1 MRSPGSPEELQRRR
15 ERALALLR
23 QGYPPVEVAER
34 VGVDRRSVRRWKAA
48 VRERGAKA
56 LRAQPV
62 PGRPRKL
69 DAPSLKELKRDLLKG
84 AQAAGFPTDLW
95 TCPRITKLIRSRFGV
110 HYEVS
115 GVWRL
120 LRALDWSPQKPERR
134 AVERNEREI
143 QRWVKKE
150 WPRIKKSLPVEGA
163 SGFPR

>member
-1 MRSPGSPEELQRRR
+1 M
-15 ERALALLR
+15 
-23 QGYPPVEVAER
+23 
-34 VGVDRRSVRRWKAA
+34 
-48 VRERGAKA
+48 
-56 LRAQPV
+56 
-62 PGRPRKL
+62 
-69 DAPSLKELKRDLLKG
+69 LKG
-84 AQAAGFPTDLW
+84 AQGAGFPTDLW

-150 WPRIKKSLPVEGA
+150 WPRIKKKPAG
-163 SGFPR
+163 

>member
-1 MRSPGSPEELQRRR
+1 MRPPGSPEELQRRR

-23 QGYPPVEVAER
+23 RGYPPVEVAER

-110 HYEVS
+110 HYQVS

-150 WPRIKKSLPVEGA
+150 WPRIKKKPAG
-163 SGFPR
+163 

>member
-1 MRSPGSPEELQRRR
+1 MRPPGSPEELQRRR

-69 DAPSLKELKRDLLKG
+69 DARP
-84 AQAAGFPTDLW
+84 
-95 TCPRITKLIRSRFGV
+95 
-110 HYEVS
+110 
-115 GVWRL
+115 
-120 LRALDWSPQKPERR
+120 
-134 AVERNEREI
+134 
-143 QRWVKKE
+143 
-150 WPRIKKSLPVEGA
+150 
-163 SGFPR
+163 